1 MECWRSVI
9 IACNFASEII
19 LLVLERLNLCGKKAS
34 MNSSALFNFA
44 LALSLQSFWS
54 YFSID
59 LQLFLH

>member
-1 MECWRSVI
+1 MESWRSVI

-19 LLVLERLNLCGKKAS
+19 LLVLERLNLCGKKTS

-59 LQLFLH
+59 LQ